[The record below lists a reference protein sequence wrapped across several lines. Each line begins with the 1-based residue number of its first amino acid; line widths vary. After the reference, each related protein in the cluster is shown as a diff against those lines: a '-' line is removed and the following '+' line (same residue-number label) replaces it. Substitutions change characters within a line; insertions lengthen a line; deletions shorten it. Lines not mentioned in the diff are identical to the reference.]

1 MLKNPFPLPPLFLI
15 MPFSLHKDGE
25 GPNINENA
33 LYVWRLK
40 KSQNKT
46 ITRFLKIKEIK
57 KLLINLKYNIYMCVN
72 RKTHLY
78 LFFFLVAR

>member
-1 MLKNPFPLPPLFLI
+1 

-57 KLLINLKYNIYMCVN
+57 KIVN
-72 RKTHLY
+72 KSK
-78 LFFFLVAR
+78 V